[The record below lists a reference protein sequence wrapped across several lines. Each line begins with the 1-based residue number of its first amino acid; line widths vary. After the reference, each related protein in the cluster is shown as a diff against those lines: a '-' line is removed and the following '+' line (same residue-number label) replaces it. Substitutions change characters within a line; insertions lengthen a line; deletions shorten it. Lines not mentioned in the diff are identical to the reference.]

1 MATSESTTK
10 FKADI
15 SQLKAQMQAAA
26 RQVKLANSEFKAA
39 TAGMKDWK
47 SSADGLEAK
56 LKQLNTV
63 LTAQKSQLSILESE
77 LKKTV
82 EEYGENSSAADN
94 LKIRI
99 NNQKAAIAN
108 TEAQLEDY
116 NQELKDCQD
125 GTGKF
130 ADELEDADDS
140 IEDTTEAT
148 EKMSDGFT
156 VAKGVMANLIAEG
169 IKACVSALKDLAEGA
184 YEAYEAF
191 KEGQDEI
198 IKKTGATGE
207 ALDELKENYVNVMQT
222 VITESSTA
230 GEAIGEVSTK
240 FGLSGEALEELTTK
254 FIKFAELNNTD
265 VVSSIDSVQSA
276 CAAWN
281 IESEN
286 AGDLLDLLNATNQ
299 KTGASVDSLSSS
311 LTSNAAALKGMGLN
325 VDEAVTFLG
334 KLEVSGVDSS
344 TVLAGLK
351 KALANASKEGK
362 TTSEALAELQEAME
376 SSDTTAEATV
386 AAMELFGSKAGPAIA
401 EACQSGRLSF
411 NDLGEAMT
419 GYQGNV
425 DDTYEATQ
433 DGADKI
439 KLAWQGMK
447 TEVGALVG
455 SILDDYAPDIEDVM
469 DDVKDGLK
477 TILETV
483 KSNAPQIKEKI
494 STVIEFAKNGITWL
508 IENFDDISETLKLIG
523 TILITT
529 FAVSKVVAFIEVIQT
544 MISTMAALKAATEA
558 AEAAQLL
565 LNVAQMATP
574 IGLVTA
580 AVAALAAGIVYLA
593 TRTEEYKTI
602 EADLSEE
609 LLAEFDR
616 IDELNNKY
624 RELADTRTE
633 TVSGIVEEYGYY
645 EQLADELE
653 LLVDENGKV
662 KDGYEDR
669 ANFIVTTLND
679 ACGTEIELLDGIIT
693 DYNTMKDSIYEVI
706 QAQKARAV
714 LTANEELYTEAIKN
728 QRQAVQ
734 DYVSTTNTYNEK
746 VAEMEEKQKAYNEAM
761 NMTANEYAELN
772 GLIPDMSY
780 NTEALAEYQGELA
793 EELLSAKLAV
803 TESRTAMNDA
813 TDTYEGYMSTIQNY
827 EGLSS
832 AIISGDAEKISE
844 SLDNMI
850 YDFKTAETATKDT
863 LEQQVEDYETNYE
876 ALRTAIQNGTPGVT
890 QDMVDQAKSMVDKAK
905 AELDKAPDQFA
916 TSANAGAAAYYNTF
930 GSDANKASVFST
942 AGELRAAANEGLWPN
957 GGEKDAADNFTQ
969 GYIDAMTGKY
979 GAVSEASKTMG
990 GKAVDGLNEGQ
1001 ESHSPS
1007 AKTYT
1012 SGENFSQGFING
1024 MDSKSS
1030 AIWQKAY
1037 SLAQKALSALKAGQ
1051 KEGSPSKLTR
1061 QSGSFFGEGYELGI
1075 ADTVKDVV
1083 TAATNLALS
1092 AVAGLDDTD
1101 SKKSGV
1107 DLVAGFIEGIESMS
1121 GDAEDAVSGLGKGS
1135 FVNGM
1140 KSIVSNAKT
1149 EVSNALS
1156 GSGMSVI
1163 SEVKNTTGIASG
1175 VVGYSGGA
1183 VYTSAPTNVTNNYN
1197 LSQTNNSPKSLSAL
1211 ETYQARRQQIVQLK
1225 GMMALSK

>member
-148 EKMSDGFT
+148 EKMNDGFT

-198 IKKTGATGE
+198 IKETGATGE

-230 GEAIGEVSTK
+230 GEAIGAVSTK

-265 VVSSIDSVQSA
+265 VVSSIYSVQSA
-276 CAAWN
+276 CAAWD

-286 AGDLLDLLNATNQ
+286 AGDLLDLLNATAQ

-311 LTSNAAALKGMGLN
+311 LTSNAATLKDMGLN

-469 DDVKDGLK
+469 DDIKDGLK

-523 TILITT
+523 TILIAT

-565 LNVAQMATP
+565 LNIAQMATP

-593 TRTEEYKTI
+593 TEEYKTI

-714 LTANEELYTEAIKN
+714 LTANEELYTQAIKN

-793 EELLSAKLAV
+793 EELLAAKLAV

-850 YDFKTAETATKDT
+850 NDFKTAETATKET

-930 GSDANKASVFST
+930 GSDANKASMFST

-969 GYIDAMTGKY
+969 GYIDSITGKY
-979 GAVSEASKTMG
+979 GKASDAAKGMSQGAVS
-990 GKAVDGLNEGQ
+990 GLNDGQ

-1007 AKTYT
+1007 ALTT
-1012 SGENFSQGFING
+1012 ESGENFGQGFING
-1024 MDSKSS
+1024 MNNKTNSV
-1030 AIWQKAY
+1030 WQTAY
-1037 SLAQKALSALKAGQ
+1037 NLAKKALSALKEGQ
-1051 KEGSPSKLTR
+1051 KEGSPSKETR
-1061 QSGSFFGEGYELGI
+1061 KSGSFFGEGYELGI

-1175 VVGYSGGA
+1175 VVGFSGGA
-1183 VYTSAPTNVTNNYN
+1183 VFTSAPANVTNNYN